1 VSHGYPD
8 HLWRRGRGVRRYQ
21 TMKILVVGA
30 GSVGCY
36 FGSLLAL
43 RGHHVTFGV
52 RSNAEGLR
60 RSGVRAEGPRGDWA
74 VAAHAESDPERV
86 GETDIALIC
95 VKLYATESAVRQ
107 WKPALARSTAIVS
120 LQNGLDG
127 VDRIAAEWGG
137 EVEPLLLRGLAF
149 MSGTMLSAGHLRYTS
164 NMSSIQFGGAN
175 GREAAL
181 LAQFTEACRDAGF
194 AATTVED
201 IVSAQWA
208 KFVALATNAATTCL
222 TRQPAGVCYHD
233 ELLVDLA
240 KRSIAEVV
248 AVGRAAGAKFPC
260 TIERD
265 SLALLQSFPAHMYA
279 SMYHD
284 LQGGK
289 RLELDGLSGHVVRSG
304 QAYGIDTPFHQT
316 AWACLRPYVDGK
328 ESV

>member
-1 VSHGYPD
+1 
-8 HLWRRGRGVRRYQ
+8 
-21 TMKILVVGA
+21 MKILIVGA
-30 GSVGCY
+30 GAVGCY

-52 RSNAEGLR
+52 RSNADGLR

-74 VAAHAESDPERV
+74 VVPATAESDPEQV

-95 VKLYATESAVRQ
+95 VKLYATASAVRQ
-107 WKPALARSTAIVS
+107 WRPALARSMAIIS

-127 VDRIAAEWGG
+127 VDRIANEWGG
-137 EVEPLLLRGLAF
+137 KVEPLLLRGLAF

-181 LAQFTEACRDAGF
+181 LAQFTDACSDAGF
-194 AATTVED
+194 AATSVED

-208 KFVALATNAATTCL
+208 KFVALATNAAMTCL

-233 ELLVDLA
+233 EVLVELA

-248 AVGRAAGAKFPC
+248 AVGRAAGAKLPDA
-260 TIERD
+260 IERHA
-265 SLALLQSFPAHMYA
+265 LALLQSFPAHMYA

-289 RLELDGLSGHVVRSG
+289 PLELDGLSGHIVRSG
-304 QAYGIDTPFHQT
+304 QGYGIDTPFHQT
-316 AWACLRPYVDGK
+316 AWGCLRPYVNGK
-328 ESV
+328 ELV

>member
-1 VSHGYPD
+1 
-8 HLWRRGRGVRRYQ
+8 
-21 TMKILVVGA
+21 MKMLVVGA
-30 GSVGCY
+30 GAVGCY

-52 RSNAEGLR
+52 RSGAEGLR

-74 VAAHAESDPERV
+74 VVPAIAESDPEQV
-86 GETDIALIC
+86 GETDMALIC
-95 VKLYATESAVRQ
+95 VKLYDTASAVRQ
-107 WKPALARSTAIVS
+107 WKPALARSRAIVS

-127 VDRIAAEWGG
+127 VDRIATEWGG
-137 EVEPLLLRGLAF
+137 KVEPLLLRGLAF
-149 MSGTMLSAGHLRYTS
+149 MSGTMLSTGHLRYTS

-175 GREAAL
+175 GRLAAL
-181 LAQFTEACRDAGF
+181 LTQFTEACGDAGF
-194 AATTVED
+194 AATSVED

-208 KFVALATNAATTCL
+208 KFVALATNAAMTCL

-233 ELLVDLA
+233 ELLVELA

-248 AVGRAAGAKFPC
+248 AVGRAAGAKLPDA
-260 TIERD
+260 IERD
-265 SLALLQSFPAHMYA
+265 TLALLQSFPPHMYA

-289 RLELDGLSGHVVRSG
+289 PLELDGLSGHVVRSG

-316 AWACLRPYVDGK
+316 AWGCLRPYVYGK
-328 ESV
+328 ELA